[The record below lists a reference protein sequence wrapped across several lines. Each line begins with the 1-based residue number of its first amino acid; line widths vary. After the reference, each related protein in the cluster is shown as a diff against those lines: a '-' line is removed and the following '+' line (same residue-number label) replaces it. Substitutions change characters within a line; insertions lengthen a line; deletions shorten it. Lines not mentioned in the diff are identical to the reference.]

1 MDNEVWWQ
9 TLRVYALSVTSPHS
23 LCRPWRVF
31 LMEDADQVTSAP
43 SMLETRASSSE
54 FGSHLH
60 HIDELEIDTTIV
72 TAPNNLRDP

>member
-9 TLRVYALSVTSPHS
+9 TLRVYALSVISPHS
-23 LCRPWRVF
+23 RCRSWRVF

-43 SMLETRASSSE
+43 SMLETRASSK

-72 TAPNNLRDP
+72 IASNNLRDP